1 MKARIKLRP
10 IEPKSS
16 KPVQSKQVTAQGES
30 IRLVD
35 LFGRRWCAGES
46 IRSLASEAGMKWNEL
61 QAKLRA
67 AGYLR
72 AQIVVSLF
80 PTNRRCQTSLLH
92 FLTRVSQ
99 EKTRLRAG
107 EYTSG

>member
-1 MKARIKLRP
+1 MKARIKLKP
-10 IEPKSS
+10 IEARSC

-46 IRSLASEAGMKWNEL
+46 IRSLASEAGMPWNEL

-72 AQIVVSLF
+72 SHRGVII
-80 PTNRRCQTSLLH
+80 PN
-92 FLTRVSQ
+92 
-99 EKTRLRAG
+99 
-107 EYTSG
+107 